1 MKIKKEYLHEKK
13 AMILLNPSRIQDG
26 VIDEL

>member
-13 AMILLNPSRIQDG
+13 AMIFLKPLRIQDG